1 MIHLQVMKHNVKYFM
16 EIHNNVQ
23 EKIIVKRVYVQKK
36 QMQIHIKIV

>member
-1 MIHLQVMKHNVKYFM
+1 MKHNVNYFM

-23 EKIIVKRVYVQKK
+23 EKIIAKIVYVQKK